1 MLSVEEINKAILE
14 LRNAGVSVNEISDG
28 YHTFGDYKDMRN
40 HWFIST
46 LNSNPTLS
54 WKSMKHFDEEND
66 PMYDGDFIAGISTP
80 RGMAT
85 QHLKMKYWDKLHVQ
99 ELDRAPEYDGYTEED
114 VKNRIDSIEKQDMI
128 VTLDEYKESLINFYR
143 WDIDSS
149 KEMKKDRAE
158 TLERRY
164 PDQYLQKI
172 IDDTYSFIKDIFAS
186 DTVKDGYCTVEMD
199 ENSSLHSSISLGIH
213 GGGYSDRIYTDF
225 QGRNISN
232 YILHKVFGREFSSD
246 LETHEIVMEPDENDV
261 VGVRYYYYLSM
272 QHFPNNMDEIK
283 EKLFG
288 KSKVLKKSDK

>member
-14 LRNAGVSVNEISDG
+14 LRNAGISVNEISDG

-40 HWFIST
+40 RWFIST

-128 VTLDEYKESLINFYR
+128 VTLDEYKEYLINFYR

-149 KEMKKDRAE
+149 KEMKKDRTE
-158 TLERRY
+158 TLEKRY

-186 DTVKDGYCTVEMD
+186 DTVKKDYCKFEVG
-199 ENSSLHSSISLGIH
+199 ENSSSSISLGIH
-213 GGGYSDRIYTDF
+213 GGGYSDTIYIDL
-225 QGRNISN
+225 QDRNISER
-232 YILHKVFGREFSSD
+232 ILHKVFGNHFIIWLQCEEEEYD
-246 LETHEIVMEPDENDV
+246 AGDDIT
-261 VGVRYYYYLSM
+261 GVRCYYSLRM
-272 QHFPNNMDEIK
+272 QNFPDNMDEIK

-288 KSKVLKKSDK
+288 EVKKLIKENGSKM